1 MPVNSLTFNQ
11 AATVLNSI
19 MAQATG
25 KSDIVATNTAEF
37 VQQAQTALLTGFDTI
52 CNSINQVL
60 SRTIFSIRPYDAKFK
75 GLEVSESAW
84 GNHVRKLSIADKDFR
99 DDDRYK
105 WPVGYD
111 ASQNPADGNGQSVDP
126 FVINKP
132 DILQT
137 NFYGQNVYENSY
149 TLFRDQLQQAFR
161 GPDEFNE
168 FITLILTNRSNKL
181 EQAREN
187 MARMTLTNLIGSCIA
202 SDGSARGEGMGYI
215 PLLTLY
221 NEATG
226 LSLTKTTVFQPANY
240 RAFIQ
245 WAYAYIANV
254 SYMFTERTSDLYQ
267 TTVNGKHIPRHT
279 PYEDQRIYL
288 NAYHRFGVEMMAL
301 ADTYH
306 DSYLKRTKAETV
318 GFWQSPKAQE
328 HINVTPSY
336 LNTNGSIITNVS
348 IETNGED
355 SDYGPVLGVI
365 MDRNAAG
372 YAVTQMWSE
381 PAINARGGYTTYWD
395 HATLRNWN
403 DNTEKAVVLMLA

>member
-1 MPVNSLTFNQ
+1 MPVNALNFNQ

-25 KSDIVATNTAEF
+25 RNDLSTAVNTAEF

-52 CNSINQVL
+52 TNAINQVL

-75 GLEVSESAW
+75 GLEVSENAW
-84 GNHVRKLSIADKDFR
+84 GNHVRKLSIADKDFQ

-111 ASQNPADGNGQSVDP
+111 ATQNPADGNGQSVDP

-137 NFYGQNVYENSY
+137 NFYGQSVYENSY

-168 FITLILTNRSNKL
+168 FVTLILTNRSNKL

-202 SDGSARGEGMGYI
+202 AEDNNVRGTGMGYI
-215 PLLTLY
+215 KLLTAY
-221 NEATG
+221 NAATG
-226 LSLTKTTVFQPANY
+226 LSLTATTVFQPANY
-240 RAFIQ
+240 KPFIQ
-245 WAYAYIANV
+245 WVYGYIANL

-267 TTVNGKHIPRHT
+267 TTVNNKHIPRHT

-288 NAYHRFGVEMMAL
+288 NAGHRFAVEMMAL

-306 DSYLKRTKAETV
+306 DSYLKKVDGEAV
-318 GFWQSPKAQE
+318 GFWQASKDPQNIK
-328 HINVTPSY
+328 VTANYTTAAGAIASASVDTTAEGY
-336 LNTNGSIITNVS
+336 GS
-348 IETNGED
+348 
-355 SDYGPVLGVI
+355 VLGVI
-365 MDRNAAG
+365 LDRNAAG
-372 YAVTQMWSE
+372 YAVTQAWSE

-403 DNTEKAVVLMLA
+403 DNTEKAVALLLA

>member
-1 MPVNSLTFNQ
+1 MPVNALTFNQ

-19 MAQATG
+19 MSQATG
-25 KSDIVATNTAEF
+25 KDELTATNTAEF

-52 CNSINQVL
+52 TNAINQVL

-84 GNHVRKLSIADKDFR
+84 GNYVRKLSIADKDFQ

-111 ASQNPADGNGQSVDP
+111 ANQNPADGNGESVDP
-126 FVINKP
+126 FIINKP

-137 NFYGQNVYENSY
+137 NFYGQSVYENSY

-168 FITLILTNRSNKL
+168 FVTLILTNRSNKL

-202 SDGSARGEGMGYI
+202 AEDAGARGDGMGYI
-215 PLLTLY
+215 KLLTVY
-221 NEATG
+221 NAATG
-226 LSLTKTTVFQPANY
+226 LSLTAQTVFQPANY
-240 RAFIQ
+240 KPFIQ
-245 WAYAYIANV
+245 WAYGYIANL

-267 TTVNGKHIPRHT
+267 TTVNNKHIPRHT
-279 PYEDQRIYL
+279 PYADQRIYL
-288 NAYHRFGVEMMAL
+288 NAAHRFAVEMMAL

-306 DSYLKRTKAETV
+306 DSYLKKVDGEAV
-318 GFWQSPKAQE
+318 GFWQASKDPQNIK
-328 HINVTPSY
+328 VTANYTTAAGGIASASVD
-336 LNTNGSIITNVS
+336 TTAEG
-348 IETNGED
+348 
-355 SDYGPVLGVI
+355 YGAVLGVI
-365 MDRNAAG
+365 LDRNAAG
-372 YAVTQMWSE
+372 YAVTQAWSE

-403 DNTEKAVVLMLA
+403 DNTEKAVALLLA

>member
-1 MPVNSLTFNQ
+1 MPVNALTFEQ

-19 MAQATG
+19 QAQAQGSAALT
-25 KSDIVATNTAEF
+25 ATNTAEF
-37 VQQAQTALLTGFDTI
+37 VQQAQTALLSGFDTI
-52 CNSINQVL
+52 TNAINQVL

-84 GNHVRKLSIADKDFR
+84 GNYVRKLSIADKDFQ

-111 ASQNPADGNGQSVDP
+111 AGQTPPDGNGQSVDP
-126 FVINKP
+126 FIINKP

-137 NFYGQNVYENSY
+137 NFYGQSVYENSY
-149 TLFRDQLQQAFR
+149 TLFRDQLEQAFR
-161 GPDEFNE
+161 GPDEFSE
-168 FITLILTNRSNKL
+168 FITLIMTNRSNKL

-202 SDGSARGEGMGYI
+202 AEANNVRASGMGYI
-215 PLLTLY
+215 PLLTAY
-221 NEATG
+221 NTATG
-226 LSLTKTTVFQPANY
+226 LATPLTVQTVFQPANFK
-240 RAFIQ
+240 AFIQ
-245 WAYAYIANV
+245 WAYSYLANV

-267 TTVNGKHIPRHT
+267 TTINSKHIARHT
-279 PYEDQRIYL
+279 PYADQRIYL
-288 NAYHRFGVEMMAL
+288 SASHRFGVEMMAL
-301 ADTYH
+301 ADTFH
-306 DSYLKRTKAETV
+306 DSYLWKAGGETV
-318 GFWQSPKAQE
+318 GFWQSSQDP
-328 HINVTPSY
+328 
-336 LNTNGSIITNVS
+336 TNIDITANYTTGTGLIATDAVDTS
-348 IETNGED
+348 
-355 SDYGPVLGVI
+355 SMGPVIGVI

-403 DNTEKAVVLMLA
+403 DNTEKAVAILLA

>member
-1 MPVNSLTFNQ
+1 MPVNELTFEQ

-19 MAQATG
+19 QAQAQGSAALT
-25 KSDIVATNTAEF
+25 ATNTAEF
-37 VQQAQTALLTGFDTI
+37 VQQAQTALLSGFDTI
-52 CNSINQVL
+52 TNAINQVL

-84 GNHVRKLSIADKDFR
+84 GNHVRKLSIADKDFQ

-111 ASQNPADGNGQSVDP
+111 AGQTPPDGNGQSVDP
-126 FVINKP
+126 FIINKP

-149 TLFRDQLQQAFR
+149 TLFRDQLEQAFR
-161 GPDEFNE
+161 GPDEFSE
-168 FITLILTNRSNKL
+168 FITLIMTNRANKL

-202 SDGSARGEGMGYI
+202 AETNSVRGSGMGYI
-215 PLLTLY
+215 PLLTAY
-221 NEATG
+221 NSATG
-226 LSLTKTTVFQPANY
+226 LSLTGQTVFQPANFK
-240 RAFIQ
+240 AFIQ
-245 WAYAYIANV
+245 WAYSYLANV

-267 TTVNGKHIPRHT
+267 TTINGKHIARHT
-279 PYEDQRIYL
+279 PYADQRIYL
-288 NAYHRFGVEMMAL
+288 SASHRFGVEMMAL
-301 ADTYH
+301 ADTFH
-306 DSYLKRTKAETV
+306 DSYLWKAGGETV
-318 GFWQSPKAQE
+318 GFWQSSQDPGNIEITA
-328 HINVTPSY
+328 NY
-336 LNTNGSIITNVS
+336 TNNAGLIATDTVDTSSV
-348 IETNGED
+348 
-355 SDYGPVLGVI
+355 GPVIGVI

-403 DNTEKAVVLMLA
+403 DNTEKAVAILLA

>member
-1 MPVNSLTFNQ
+1 MAVNSLTFNQ

-19 MAQATG
+19 MEQATG
-25 KSDIVATNTAEF
+25 ETQLTATNTASF

-52 CNSINQVL
+52 TNAINQVL
-60 SRTIFSIRPYDAKFK
+60 SRTIFSIRPYSAKFK

-84 GNHVRKLSIADKDFR
+84 GNHVRKLSIADKDFQ

-111 ASQNPADGNGQSVDP
+111 AGQNPADGNGQSVDP

-137 NFYGQNVYENSY
+137 NFYGQSVYENSY
-149 TLFRDQLQQAFR
+149 TLTRDQLQQAFR

-168 FITLILTNRSNKL
+168 FITLVLSNRSDKL

-187 MARMTLTNLIGSCIA
+187 MARMTLTNLIGACVA
-202 SDGSARGEGMGYI
+202 SETNNARAPGMGSI
-215 PLLTLY
+215 PLLTVY
-221 NEATG
+221 NAQTG
-226 LSLTKTTVFQPANY
+226 LSLTAQTVFQPANY
-240 RAFIQ
+240 RAFVQ
-245 WAYAYIANV
+245 WAYGYLANV

-267 TTVNGKHIPRHT
+267 TTINSKHIPRHT

-288 NAYHRFGVEMMAL
+288 NSYHRFAIEMMAL
-301 ADTYH
+301 ANTYH
-306 DSYLKRTKAETV
+306 DSYLGRAKGETV
-318 GFWQSPKAQE
+318 GYWQSSQDPQ
-328 HINVTPSY
+328 HIN
-336 LNTNGSIITNVS
+336 ITANYTKTDGTIAS
-348 IETNGED
+348 D
-355 SDYGPVLGVI
+355 SVDTKTAGVPVLGII

-372 YAVTQMWSE
+372 YAVTQAWSE

-403 DNTEKAVVLMLA
+403 DLTEKSVAILLA